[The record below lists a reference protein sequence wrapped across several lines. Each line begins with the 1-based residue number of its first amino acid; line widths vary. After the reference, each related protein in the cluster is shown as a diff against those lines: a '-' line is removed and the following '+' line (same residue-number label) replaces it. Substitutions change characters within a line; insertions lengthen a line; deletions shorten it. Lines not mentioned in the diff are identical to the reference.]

1 MRYVVTCLYCAA
13 DITSTDHVRTD
24 DVAAVEA
31 HLRMNHPEKLTTV
44 HPDFAEVLGH
54 VRMMMAD

>member
-1 MRYVVTCLYCAA
+1 MRYVLSCLYCGA
-13 DITSTDHVRTD
+13 DIRSTDHVRND

-31 HLRMNHPEKLTTV
+31 HLRMNHPEKLPAV

-54 VRMMMAD
+54 VRVKMAD